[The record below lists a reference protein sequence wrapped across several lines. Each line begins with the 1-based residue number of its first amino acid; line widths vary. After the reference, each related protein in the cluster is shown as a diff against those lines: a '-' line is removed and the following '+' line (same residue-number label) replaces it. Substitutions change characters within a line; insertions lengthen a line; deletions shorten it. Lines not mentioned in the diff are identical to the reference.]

1 MQTNAKENT
10 SKKAKKTHKNFYN
23 WKNSCN
29 FANDYGFNKR
39 MHKNYVSLLLIKH
52 ITKKKH
58 YSKNIYI

>member
-39 MHKNYVSLLLIKH
+39 MHKNMYLS
-52 ITKKKH
+52 
-58 YSKNIYI
+58 Y